1 VSRQTDFSRIGPN
14 LILATTV
21 ALIVAFAALLG
32 RIGADAQWLAALGH
46 VIATRHAIPTGVP
59 FAAAPTS
66 HWPNVLV
73 LAELIFN
80 GLERALGDR
89 GLMLAQL
96 LAVAIAMVVLARDA
110 RAGGAAAAGTCAAL
124 LLAAVGAMPSL
135 AIARVQLFSLVLFP
149 VLIALLR
156 AQTRQPSK
164 AIWLVVPLLALWS
177 NLHGAALLGA
187 GVVVAYLLVCR
198 FRRDRLLA
206 VGVAGASIVALG
218 LTPAL
223 ARTVAYYHGVV
234 TNLAAQRGEGQWGPL
249 SLNDSLDLVLVAAAL
264 FLVIRV
270 WRAHPELWE
279 WCVIVALAAL
289 TIHASRNGVW
299 LLFFLVAPAARA
311 IIPKRSWPALVP
323 IATVAS
329 VGAICFA
336 VLRGPAS
343 AGASRSLVAGAIVL
357 AHGSPVLAN
366 GAIDEQV
373 ALAGGRIEVGNPID
387 AFSRPEQ
394 AVYLDWLAGDPSGR
408 RALVPGVRV
417 VLVSRGSAAQT
428 LMAHTPGFAPD
439 GGDRTTAIYERGAGD
454 VLADVP

>member
-1 VSRQTDFSRIGPN
+1 VFIAS
-14 LILATTV
+14 TV
-21 ALIVAFAALLG
+21 ALIVALAAVLG

-73 LAELIFN
+73 LAELIFD

-96 LAVAIAMVVLARDA
+96 LAVAVAMVVLARDA
-110 RAGGAAAAGTCAAL
+110 RAGGAAAPGTCAAL
-124 LLAAVGAMPSL
+124 LLVAVGAMPSL
-135 AIARVQLFSLVLFP
+135 AIARVQLFSLLLFP
-149 VLIALLR
+149 VLVALLR
-156 AQTRQPSK
+156 AQTRSPSQ

-177 NLHGAALLGA
+177 NLHGAALLGV
-187 GVVVAYLLVCR
+187 GVAVAYLLLCR

-249 SLNDSLDLVLVAAAL
+249 SLSAPLDLVLIAAAL
-264 FLVIRV
+264 FLVTRV
-270 WRAHPELWE
+270 WRGRAELWE

-289 TIHASRNGVW
+289 TIHAGRNGVW

-311 IIPKRSWPALVP
+311 IIPKRSWQALVP
-323 IATVAS
+323 IAAVAS

-343 AGASRSLVAGAIVL
+343 AGASRSLVAGALVL
-357 AHGSPVLAN
+357 ADGSPVLAN

-394 AVYLDWLAGDPSGR
+394 AVYLDWLAGDASGR

-417 VLVSRGSAAQT
+417 VLVSRGSATQA
-428 LMAHTPGFAPD
+428 LMAQTPGFAPA
-439 GGDRTTAIYERGAGD
+439 GGDRTTAIYERAPGRL
-454 VLADVP
+454 LADVP